1 MDDQG
6 HYWSVRED
14 GGGVVFDDGSAC
26 DEYGKECGDYDR
38 DMLVYLGTHRDRI
51 VALLEAADG
60 MEDALLDAVAD
71 CTENQPTYS
80 AAIKAYRAAK
90 GGA

>member
-1 MDDQG
+1 MF
-6 HYWSVRED
+6 E
-14 GGGVVFDDGSAC
+14 VFTWLRIRFSPIKPDFSRQS
-26 DEYGKECGDYDR
+26 GKEFVDYDR